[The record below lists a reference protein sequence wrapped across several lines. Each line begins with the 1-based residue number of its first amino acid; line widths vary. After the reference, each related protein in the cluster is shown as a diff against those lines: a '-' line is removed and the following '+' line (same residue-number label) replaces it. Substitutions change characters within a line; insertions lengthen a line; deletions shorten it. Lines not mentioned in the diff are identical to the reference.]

1 MTRNTCSLDHFSGFE
16 YTQIMMHSDS
26 RRINRLLAV
35 FLIFTIMSM
44 VIGGCISTDPLYGK
58 WIEPNSGVQMEIK
71 NNGEILTTLHG
82 TTFTLNYTLEVP
94 DVMIL
99 AGSKDGSV
107 PDQRVIYA
115 ATKDTLTLT
124 VDGVNTVFERE
135 K

>member
-1 MTRNTCSLDHFSGFE
+1 
-16 YTQIMMHSDS
+16 MMHSDF
-26 RRINRLLAV
+26 RPFKQLLVV
-35 FLIFTIMSM
+35 FLILTIMST
-44 VIGGCISTDPLYGK
+44 VLGGCISTDPLYGK

-107 PDQRVIYA
+107 PDQRVTYA